1 MKKFWIPIV
10 GVVVLGGGWMAFG
23 RKPSAPEIEFR
34 YEKVSKGSLRQSITA
49 TGQLVALTS
58 VDVKSKAGGIVQE
71 LLVQEGAKV
80 RQGQVIARIDPSD
93 TQAAFDQASADL
105 QSAGARISQAKS
117 NAQLESSNN
126 QTSLRD
132 AEINLETARVRMER
146 LKELA
151 GVQPQLS
158 KSELVSSEA
167 ALRSAKASLDQL
179 KAVTVPQLRAEAT
192 TALSRARAE
201 MDAANNDLARQ
212 ESLFE
217 KGIVSRTALERSR
230 SSAAAANAA
239 YEVAQTR
246 ANSIEGDLQSRV
258 RIQEEAV
265 KRAEADLQ
273 RAKQNQVQISVA
285 QRNYIE
291 AKLAYDSAKVDLE
304 RAKSGRLSVQSRQAD
319 VQTATAS
326 SVRSKVAVKNAK
338 VQLDSTTVV
347 APRDGVVTLKYLEEG
362 TIIPPGTSTF
372 SQGTSLV
379 QISDTTRMFVEC
391 LVDEADIAQVT
402 AGQNVEVLLEAFP
415 GKPLKGKVERV
426 NPAAQTANNI
436 TAIKVRVEVLGDGKV
451 PLMPGMTATCEF
463 LTLEK
468 DDVVLV
474 PQQAV
479 QREGKDTFVRV
490 KNANGP
496 PEKRK
501 VELGQSGNTGTEVL
515 KGLAVGDE
523 VVVAEINLAEL
534 RDIQKR
540 MEEAQAGGGL
550 AGGRPAGMG
559 GSRSGA
565 GGGGGGGGAGGS
577 RAGGGGGGGGSR

>member
-1 MKKFWIPIV
+1 M
-10 GVVVLGGGWMAFG
+10 LGGGWMAFG
-23 RKPSAPEIEFR
+23 KKEATPEIEFR

-71 LLVQEGAKV
+71 LLVEEGALV

-105 QSAGARISQAKS
+105 QSAGARISQARS
-117 NAQLESSNN
+117 NAQLESANN

-132 AEINLETARVRMER
+132 ATINVQTAKVRMER
-146 LKELA
+146 LKALSQ
-151 GVQPQLS
+151 VQPALS
-158 KSELVSSEA
+158 SSERNSA
-167 ALRSAKASLDQL
+167 EASLRSARASLQQL
-179 KAVTVPQLRAEAT
+179 INVTVPQLRAEAT
-192 TALSRARAE
+192 TTLTRAKADE
-201 MDAANNDLARQ
+201 AAAINDLARQ

-217 KGIVSRTALERSR
+217 KGIVARSVVERAK
-230 SSAAAANAA
+230 SSAAAAQAA
-239 YEVAQTR
+239 LSVAQTR
-246 ANSIEGDLQSRV
+246 ADSIESDLKSRV
-258 RIQEEAV
+258 NIQEEAV
-265 KRAEADLQ
+265 KRAEADFARSQ
-273 RAKQNQVQISVA
+273 QNQVQISVA
-285 QRNYIE
+285 ERNYLE
-291 AKLAYDSAKVDLE
+291 AKLAYEAAIVDLE

-326 SVRSKVAVKNAK
+326 SVRSRVAVKNAK

-391 LVDEADIAQVT
+391 LVDEADIAQVV

-468 DDVVLV
+468 DNVMLV
-474 PQQAV
+474 PQQAI

-490 KNANGP
+490 KSATGP

-501 VELGQSGNTGTEVL
+501 VELGQSGNTGTEVM
-515 KGLAVGDE
+515 KGLAEGDE

-540 MEEAQAGGGL
+540 MEEAQQGGGL
-550 AGGRPAGMG
+550 AGGRPTGMG
-559 GSRSGA
+559 GSRTGA
-565 GGGGGGGGAGGS
+565 GGGGGGAGGGGGRPS
-577 RAGGGGGGGGSR
+577 GGGGGGGGSR

>member
-23 RKPSAPEIEFR
+23 RKPSTPEIEFR

-217 KGIVSRTALERSR
+217 KGIVSRTVLERSR

-258 RIQEEAV
+258 RIQEEVV

-415 GKPLKGKVERV
+415 GKPLNGKVERV

-468 DDVVLV
+468 DDVILV

-490 KNANGP
+490 KNAKGP